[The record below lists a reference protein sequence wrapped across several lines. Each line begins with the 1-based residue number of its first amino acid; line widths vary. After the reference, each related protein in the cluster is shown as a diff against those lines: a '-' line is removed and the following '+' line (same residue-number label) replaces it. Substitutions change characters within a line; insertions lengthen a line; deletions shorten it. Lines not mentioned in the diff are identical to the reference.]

1 MTVAF
6 AGLSALA
13 LPLVLGRSP
22 ATSGR
27 SAAGHSAVGPTLAPS
42 FSAGDLRRPDGR
54 VGLLVPPGR
63 PTVVSFFASWCDPCR
78 RGLPVP
84 AAARAGPGG
93 AVALPRRGRLL
104 LARAAAV
111 GNALARPAWWAGP
124 RGGACPIETCDGHSH
139 ERSQRERTGQRDAL
153 GRVPSAP
160 EVGPPPAGRGHGP
173 GRHRRSGVLLPHQA
187 ASGCPRPA
195 GAGRPQVP
203 GSVPSTSPAIAGGG
217 STTTRACTWSPPTS
231 STYRWTSPST
241 SP

>member
-78 RGLPVP
+78 RGLPVLA
-84 AAARAGPGG
+84 AAARGAGGRGAFLGGAGPFWRARPRWGMLWPVQRG
-93 AVALPRRGRLL
+93 RRGRGAAP
-104 LARAAAV
+104 ARSRHATAI
-111 GNALARPAWWAGP
+111 PMS
-124 RGGACPIETCDGHSH
+124 D
-139 ERSQRERTGQRDAL
+139 
-153 GRVPSAP
+153 PSAS
-160 EVGPPPAGRGHGP
+160 GRA
-173 GRHRRSGVLLPHQA
+173 SGTPSV
-187 ASGCPRPA
+187 GCPRRPRS
-195 GAGRPQVP
+195 GRRPLAAVMALAATVVLASCSHTKLRQDALDPQGPVARKLHHLITP
-203 GSVPSTSPAIAGGG
+203 VF
-217 STTTRACTWSPPTS
+217 
-231 STYRWTSPST
+231 
-241 SP
+241 